1 MSLPSH
7 SPRSR
12 LQRSLCLLLTTL
24 PLLTLLLGL
33 LGGSHANAP
42 QAAVFLGLLGLTA
55 ALNHRWCGWGSVLFL
70 LVTPLWLVW
79 FLQVPGFGTT
89 FLPGV
94 TGYGAVLMLL
104 SAFCAVWFPV
114 RGVALF
120 LLYGTA
126 VAALGFPRSAL
137 DWMGMAWFLLVALLV
152 GSVLAWLLGCTDQMV
167 RQLGSAARRDVLT
180 GLGNR
185 RAFEEALQA
194 AWTRRPGPLTLA
206 LIDVD
211 GLKAVNDACGH
222 AAGDRVLQLFAQGL
236 RAHLPATH
244 GLYRIGG
251 DEYVALCSRHGA
263 EALQRAIEAATAHVR
278 QAGFPQVGA
287 SVGVACSTETAA
299 PEGLLS
305 LADGRMYH
313 HKRHKYPARS
323 RPRTRG
329 PWEEHPASLG

>member
-1 MSLPSH
+1 MSLPLH

-12 LQRSLCLLLTTL
+12 LQRYLCPLLTAL
-24 PLLTLLLGL
+24 PLLTLGLGA
-33 LGGSHANAP
+33 LGGSHVNAP
-42 QAAVFLGLLGLTA
+42 QAGVFLLLLAATA
-55 ALNHRWCGWGSVLFL
+55 GLNHRWCGWGSALFL
-70 LVTPLWLVW
+70 LAAPLWLVW
-79 FLQVPGFGTT
+79 FLQAPGFGST

-94 TGYGAVLMLL
+94 TGYGAVLTLL
-104 SAFCAVWFPV
+104 SAFCAVWFSV

-126 VAALGFPRSAL
+126 VAALAFPRSAL
-137 DWMGMAWFLLVALLV
+137 DWLGMAWFLLVALLM
-152 GSVLAWLLGCTDQMV
+152 GSLLAWLLGCTDQMV
-167 RQLGSAARRDVLT
+167 KQLGSAARRDPLT

-185 RAFEEALQA
+185 RAFEEALRA
-194 AWTRRPGPLTLA
+194 AWARHPQGLTLA

-211 GLKAVNDACGH
+211 GLKAVNDERGH

-236 RAHLPATH
+236 QAHLPASH

-251 DEYVALCSRHGA
+251 DEYVALCSVRGA

-278 QAGFPQVGA
+278 QEGFPQVGA
-287 SVGVACSTETAA
+287 SVGVACSSETSA
-299 PEGLLS
+299 PDSLLN
-305 LADGRMYH
+305 LADGRMYC

-329 PWEEHPASLG
+329 PWEEQPASLR